1 MTPTGQQLAW
11 WGGGTCALALV
22 SIILYVIQGS
32 TLTAVSQRADK
43 LEASY
48 NRLYHPSRPKDGVF
62 VEDLT
67 RDLNRAQQL
76 QAEQLG
82 LAQAALVPELPQ
94 AYLMPDLT
102 NDNGVASTDNA
113 QLTNEALSH
122 NVEIPTHPP
131 FPSLAADQNERAVQM
146 AKLHLYRRVIE
157 MCIEA
162 KVAQVVSVKMLP
174 GSQFDP
180 SHTYQVFSCE
190 FVVDASF
197 SAGQRLIDQLTHS
210 HDGIALSMLSIRG
223 GVDRNRQTLD
233 FIASLI
239 APALHPDHPGR
250 GGI

>member
-1 MTPTGQQLAW
+1 MTPTGQQLAS
-11 WGGGTCALALV
+11 WGGGTAVLALV
-22 SIILYVIQGS
+22 GIVIYLMQGS
-32 TLTAVSQRADK
+32 TLLAVSQRADK

-62 VEDLT
+62 VDDLT

-82 LAQAALVPELPQ
+82 LAQSTLVPDLPQ
-94 AYLMPDLT
+94 AYLSPDLT
-102 NDNGVASTDNA
+102 DNNGVASTDNA

-122 NVEIPTHPP
+122 NVEIPTRPP
-131 FPSLAADQNERAVQM
+131 FPSLAADVNERAVQM

-162 KVAQVVSVKMLP
+162 KVAQVVNVKMLP
-174 GSQFDP
+174 GSQYDP
-180 SHTYQVFSCE
+180 SHSYQVFSCE
-190 FVVDASF
+190 FVVDGSF
-197 SAGQRLIDQLTHS
+197 AAGQHLIDQLTHS
-210 HDGIALSMLSIRG
+210 HDGITLSMLSIRG

-239 APALHPDHPGR
+239 TPALHPGRPGR
-250 GGI
+250 GGA